1 MTLFDEMPGLALVRI
16 PMCPWWRWVEF
27 QGVCLGRYDGEHF
40 IPNDLFDTVPEPE
53 QVRIVQIVGRYTTT
67 QQIRRRLTS

>member
-1 MTLFDEMPGLALVRI
+1 MTLFNEMPGLALIRRGVFLL
-16 PMCPWWRWVEF
+16 VEF

-53 QVRIVQIVGRYTTT
+53 QVHIVQIIGRYTTT